1 MIMEIM
7 FTIEYAWLL
16 YIDIAVILIY
26 LAFFFLGVHRG
37 FLYQI
42 ITLIASVASFFVSWR
57 YHELFA
63 DYAEIWP
70 RSLTPMQDTLF
81 ADILY
86 QKMNQV
92 VWFVLLFLI
101 LKLMFAIVSQLFKG
115 LQEVPILRQ
124 INGIFGGL
132 LGLVISTIWV
142 LVFSVFL
149 NTPVITNGQMVK
161 EQTLVG
167 LVIQESKKVSAE
179 FGGPENAGEVLNY
192 IYTSAQ
198 ELDGQDM
205 EIVSQWLEEH
215 GFAE

>member
-1 MIMEIM
+1 
-7 FTIEYAWLL
+7 
-16 YIDIAVILIY
+16 
-26 LAFFFLGVHRG
+26 
-37 FLYQI
+37 
-42 ITLIASVASFFVSWR
+42 
-57 YHELFA
+57 
-63 DYAEIWP
+63 
-70 RSLTPMQDTLF
+70 
-81 ADILY
+81 
-86 QKMNQV
+86 
-92 VWFVLLFLI
+92 
-101 LKLMFAIVSQLFKG
+101 MFAIVSQLFKG

-149 NTPVITNGQMVK
+149 NTPVITNGQLVK
-161 EQTLVG
+161 EKTLVG
-167 LVIQESKKVSAE
+167 LVIQESTKVSAE

-215 GFAE
+215 GFSE